1 MTKAKKHQYLF
12 WSIVMN
18 VKLTVYQ
25 FHGCHWH
32 GHTFLKNGTKRQQKI
47 DWRIK
52 SNGWDTKY
60 NIVSTWECEKPIL
73 KKVWFEKEFR
83 PHPHFIVYN
92 FEAISAPLNE
102 YPTDD
107 LTY

>member
-1 MTKAKKHQYLF
+1 MDVLCKRWEFKGCKQIFTRDKNLIRYL
-12 WSIVMN
+12 
-18 VKLTVYQ
+18 KE
-25 FHGCHWH
+25 
-32 GHTFLKNGTKRQQKI
+32 
-47 DWRIK
+47 
-52 SNGWDTKY
+52 DTKY

>member
-1 MTKAKKHQYLF
+1 
-12 WSIVMN
+12 MN

-83 PHPHFIVYN
+83 PYPHFIVYN
-92 FEAISAPLNE
+92 FEAILAPLNE